1 MTGQND
7 LTQGSIWRQLVRY
20 SIPLVIS
27 SVLQAMYGMVDMIV
41 AGHYIGSVGLSAI
54 NNASSVMN
62 MITNIIIGLA
72 TGGNVLIAQ
81 YFGAMDHENCRRSSV
96 TLFCSGLI
104 SGAAVALLFF
114 LFSRQILS
122 LLRAPALEEATSYL
136 RICSIGIFFIMG
148 YNTTTAALRAI
159 GNSRAPLICIAST
172 CCLNI
177 VLDLVFV
184 GPAGM
189 GVQGAALATTISQ
202 GVSFLI
208 SLVFVLRSP
217 DLFGIRFGSL
227 RIYRDRLRLILKL
240 GLPCAVQMSVAAISW
255 LSVTYIV
262 NSYGVAVSAGN
273 GVTAKLRD
281 FATLF
286 IVAMSNGSAG
296 MIAQCIGAEDYVRAR
311 KVLYTAMRISV
322 GMSLVIVAVMELFAP
337 QFVSLFTTDPEAAA
351 AAIRNLRIEILGQ
364 LFYAVFMLY
373 HSLGV
378 GSGHTWYVFFSSFVN
393 CIVARVVLGFSF
405 NALWGLDGLYWAC
418 MIAPFTSVPIGI
430 WFDRSNRWKN
440 TLIKE

>member
-1 MTGQND
+1 M
-7 LTQGSIWRQLVRY
+7 RY
-20 SIPLVIS
+20 SIPLVVS

-41 AGHYIGSVGLSAI
+41 AGHFIGSTGLSAI

-81 YFGAMDHENCRRSSV
+81 HFGAKDYENCRRSSV
-96 TLFCSGLI
+96 TLFCSGLL
-104 SGAAVALLFF
+104 SGAAAAILFF
-114 LFSRQILS
+114 LLSRQILT
-122 LLRAPALEEATSYL
+122 LLRAPTLDEATSYL
-136 RICSIGIFFIMG
+136 KICSIGIFFIMG
-148 YNTTTAALRAI
+148 YNTTTAALRAV

-177 VLDLVFV
+177 ILDLVFV
-184 GPAGM
+184 GAMGM
-189 GVQGAALATTISQ
+189 GVQGAALATMISQ
-202 GVSFLI
+202 GVSFAI
-208 SLVFVLRSP
+208 SLIFVLRSP
-217 DLFGIRFGSL
+217 DLFGIRFRTL
-227 RIYRDRLRLILKL
+227 RIYGDRLRLILKL

-255 LSVTYIV
+255 LSVTYII

-296 MIAQCIGAEDYVRAR
+296 MIAQCIGAEDYARAR
-311 KVLYTAMRISV
+311 KVLYTAIRISV
-322 GMSLVIVAVMELFAP
+322 VMSIVIIAVMELWAP
-337 QFVSLFTTDPEAAA
+337 QFVSLFTSDPETAA

-364 LFYAVFMLY
+364 LFYSIFMLY

-378 GSGHTWYVFFSSFVN
+378 GSGHTWYVFCSSFVN

-405 NALWGLDGLYWAC
+405 NAIWGLDGLYWAC

-430 WFDRSNRWKN
+430 WFDRSDRWKN